1 MSAPA
6 PEQVLSSGE
15 ARKYAS
21 SQASGDA
28 GGDAGG
34 DASQRYSL
42 APLRGRDG
50 HVFGVLVG
58 RGEA

>member
-21 SQASGDA
+21 SQAS
-28 GGDAGG
+28 GDAGG